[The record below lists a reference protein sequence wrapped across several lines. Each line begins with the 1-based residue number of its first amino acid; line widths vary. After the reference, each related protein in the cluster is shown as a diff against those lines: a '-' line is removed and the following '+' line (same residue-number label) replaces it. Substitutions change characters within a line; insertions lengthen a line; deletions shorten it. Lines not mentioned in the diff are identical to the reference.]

1 MASLKILL
9 VWASTLMLGVYGQ
22 TATPACLISTP
33 SQYEYKFVRDV
44 SRETNATFEV
54 KAAENAHIILAP
66 DLALQTDT
74 SGRTGAP
81 GFEIVIGDNKNSES
95 CIRNGTQGP
104 CLVTVKTPNILDG
117 NGKLSFWVSWAKGVI
132 KVGRGKVVGV
142 DTFMQWKSPGSVD
155 VRKMFVA
162 TGFGAKG
169 EWQFPVC
176 DKECGKD
183 VNADVLFVIDESGS
197 VGRVNNEK
205 LKKFLADLVLQLPVA
220 QDKIR
225 VGVISFSTR
234 VRHHFS
240 LNQFDKPR
248 DVADAIMNM
257 NYSSGGTNT
266 ADALWYAQRTSFS
279 KASGDR
285 STAPNLLF
293 LFTDGYSVQSP
304 VSAAGNATKAGIE
317 IFTIGIGRGVSIPEI
332 TQIASEPKID
342 HVFTV
347 AGFDALTTIKNT
359 LGAKFC
365 AVKDNSFWK
374 TGETKNV
381 LNIIPKSKTCK
392 RGIRASVALGSP
404 MGNDATRTIDVDFPM
419 NFTEKPYVQAHVKGH
434 QTYED
439 KWETKIVDV
448 TPTGFKVEV
457 KRVFKKN
464 VNYPPNLPKSKLD
477 PRMETPTLEY
487 VAYLG
492 PVCFQTDVVNVGPS
506 STPTKV
512 IKVTFPNAFTIPP
525 LVNFKVK
532 GQERGF
538 LEQYKGKI
546 IKVTKTGFEIEVT
559 KSDNKPWTQ
568 ETVDLIWEA
577 ELGPCTCR
585 AVGDPHFQ
593 TCDGQQIH
601 FQGTCTYVMA
611 AVCSCNRNLPRFEVR
626 VKPESRHGSTMS
638 WTRYVE
644 ASLGP
649 VVVRL
654 GPGKNVTVNGLAK
667 KVPFSAASVPY
678 YNFTVDWNNELALV
692 TDFGLKLTF
701 NYRTAGFN
709 LEIPMEYSNQLCG
722 ICGNF
727 DGNKGNDLRMKNGQ
741 VIETLSVSTQDK
753 YDMVGNS
760 WETYDQSGDPRCNKV
775 SSQRPALICQ
785 PPPIITTTTTTT
797 PTPTPTITTTTPT
810 ITTTTTTPTI
820 TTTTTT
826 PTITTTTSTTTTTT
840 TPTPETTTTT
850 TTTTTTLSPPTYC
863 SNSKYYATIK
873 DICGFTDTTT
883 KWKTLEK
890 CVSYGNKIDISLY
903 KVSCESDACAAMPD
917 TTTAKEY
924 ACDIL
929 EFLAQECEN
938 KVGIPVF
945 SYGWRN
951 ETNCPKKCD
960 SDKEY
965 QTNVTE
971 CQPACPGAPQNC
983 DDPTKMVPESCVC
996 KPGTILDGTDCIQ
1009 PANCVPKC
1017 WDNGNTYQ
1025 VGDQLLIDNCKTEI
1039 TCNLVNGKASL
1050 SKKAVSCSP
1059 PPSAECKTA
1068 NGTRRCVCLPG
1079 YTGDGY
1085 SCLRYSGEFCHKR
1098 NPCDTNPCKNGGIC
1112 KEDATKSK

>member
-22 TATPACLISTP
+22 TAIPACLISTP

-142 DTFMQWKSPGSVD
+142 DTFMQWKSPGPVD

-183 VNADVLFVIDESGS
+183 VKADVLFVVDESGS
-197 VGRVNNEK
+197 VGRVNYEK
-205 LKKFLADLVLQLPVA
+205 VKRFIADLVLQLPVA

-225 VGVISFSTR
+225 VGVISFSSR

-248 DVADAIMNM
+248 DVADVIMNM
-257 NYSSGGTNT
+257 SYIGGGTKT
-266 ADALWYAQRTSFS
+266 AEALWYAQ
-279 KASGDR
+279 
-285 STAPNLLF
+285 
-293 LFTDGYSVQSP
+293 Q
-304 VSAAGNATKAGIE
+304 
-317 IFTIGIGRGVSIPEI
+317 IFTIGIGSGVSIPQI

-347 AGFDALTTIKNT
+347 AGFDALTTIKST

-392 RGIRASVALGSP
+392 RGIRAAVALGSP

-419 NFTEKPYVQAHVKGH
+419 NFTEKPFVQAHVKGH

-538 LEQYKGKI
+538 LEQYKGI
-546 IKVTKTGFEIEVT
+546 RSLLMESSLHVFLSISSRGSYNLHNTYLCTDLTTDHHREDSQWI
-559 KSDNKPWTQ
+559 P
-568 ETVDLIWEA
+568 VD
-577 ELGPCTCR
+577 PN
-585 AVGDPHFQ
+585 
-593 TCDGQQIH
+593 
-601 FQGTCTYVMA
+601 VM
-611 AVCSCNRNLPRFEVR
+611 L
-626 VKPESRHGSTMS
+626 
-638 WTRYVE
+638 
-644 ASLGP
+644 
-649 VVVRL
+649 
-654 GPGKNVTVNGLAK
+654 
-667 KVPFSAASVPY
+667 PY
-678 YNFTVDWNNELALV
+678 YHKKFDRIPATFDPKDMLA
-692 TDFGLKLTF
+692 
-701 NYRTAGFN
+701 
-709 LEIPMEYSNQLCG
+709 
-722 ICGNF
+722 
-727 DGNKGNDLRMKNGQ
+727 
-741 VIETLSVSTQDK
+741 TQK
-753 YDMVGNS
+753 FS
-760 WETYDQSGDPRCNKV
+760 SRQS
-775 SSQRPALICQ
+775 Q
-785 PPPIITTTTTTT
+785 
-797 PTPTPTITTTTPT
+797 
-810 ITTTTTTPTI
+810 
-820 TTTTTT
+820 
-826 PTITTTTSTTTTTT
+826 
-840 TPTPETTTTT
+840 
-850 TTTTTTLSPPTYC
+850 
-863 SNSKYYATIK
+863 
-873 DICGFTDTTT
+873 
-883 KWKTLEK
+883 
-890 CVSYGNKIDISLY
+890 
-903 KVSCESDACAAMPD
+903 
-917 TTTAKEY
+917 
-924 ACDIL
+924 
-929 EFLAQECEN
+929 
-938 KVGIPVF
+938 
-945 SYGWRN
+945 
-951 ETNCPKKCD
+951 PKK
-960 SDKEY
+960 
-965 QTNVTE
+965 
-971 CQPACPGAPQNC
+971 
-983 DDPTKMVPESCVC
+983 M
-996 KPGTILDGTDCIQ
+996 
-1009 PANCVPKC
+1009 
-1017 WDNGNTYQ
+1017 
-1025 VGDQLLIDNCKTEI
+1025 
-1039 TCNLVNGKASL
+1039 
-1050 SKKAVSCSP
+1050 KK
-1059 PPSAECKTA
+1059 K
-1068 NGTRRCVCLPG
+1068 
-1079 YTGDGY
+1079 
-1085 SCLRYSGEFCHKR
+1085 K
-1098 NPCDTNPCKNGGIC
+1098 K
-1112 KEDATKSK
+1112 